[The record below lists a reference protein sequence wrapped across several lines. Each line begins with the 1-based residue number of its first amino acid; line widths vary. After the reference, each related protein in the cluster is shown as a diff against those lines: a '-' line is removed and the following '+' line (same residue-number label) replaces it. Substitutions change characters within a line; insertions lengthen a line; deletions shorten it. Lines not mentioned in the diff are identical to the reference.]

1 MKDEANQRVLKGSGR
16 KKRGKLNMERRKGG
30 TNDG

>member
-1 MKDEANQRVLKGSGR
+1 MKDKANQRELKGSGR
-16 KKRGKLNMERRKGG
+16 KELNMERRKGG

>member
-1 MKDEANQRVLKGSGR
+1 MKDKANQRELKGSGR
-16 KKRGKLNMERRKGG
+16 KERGKLNMERRKGG